1 MTGTTDLDAAWRAY
15 GDRIKAAGERI
26 TGDEF
31 PTDPRMRAEGYRFVS
46 RLAGLA
52 HQIYVDFGSSTH
64 PVFLRNNDDISPF
77 GAPNVDNN
85 YYRAMVDPA
94 GTYRITGD
102 VAGQQEVLFSVQDG
116 EFIFGK
122 TEVLAELSLED
133 MELDGDGRFELHL
146 GGRERTGNWLPLGP
160 DAVYINI
167 REFVVDWEHG
177 PLTTFY
183 IERLDDVGPP
193 ASLTPEALSTAY
205 DQAARWVE
213 ASVTLWNQYAS
224 ALMARAPVNDLP
236 APMLPVGSAQ
246 NMLHGACTWDLEPDQ
261 ALLVE
266 FEPPEVS
273 YWGIQTYIADWMV
286 PLDFADRVTSL
297 NHHQLHVDDDGKVRI
312 VLSETDPGVPNWLD
326 TSGLR
331 TGLVTYRYVR
341 PRTQPAPTSKV
352 IAVADVRDQV
362 HSSTPTFSADER
374 REQIATR
381 RRGVAR
387 RFRR

>member
-46 RLAGLA
+46 RLAALA

-94 GTYRITGD
+94 GTYRITGN

-122 TEVLAELSLED
+122 TEVLAELSLEEL
-133 MELDGDGRFELHL
+133 ELDGDGRFELHL

-167 REFVVDWEHG
+167 REFVVDWEHDRSPPSTSSG
-177 PLTTFY
+177 STTSVP
-183 IERLDDVGPP
+183 RP
-193 ASLTPEALSTAY
+193 ASPPRRCRPPTTWRRAGSRPASRSGTST
-205 DQAARWVE
+205 RRP
-213 ASVTLWNQYAS
+213 LK
-224 ALMARAPVNDLP
+224 ARAQVNDLP
-236 APMLPVGSAQ
+236 APMLPVGGAQ

-273 YWGIQTYIADWMV
+273 YWGNQTYIADWMV

-297 NHHQLHVDDDGKVRI
+297 NHLQLHVDDDGKVRI
-312 VLSETDPGVPNWLD
+312 VLSESDPGVPNWLD

-341 PRTQPAPTSKV
+341 PRTQPTPTSKV

-362 HSSTPTFSADER
+362 HSSTPTFSADDR
-374 REQIATR
+374 HEQIAAR

>member
-1 MTGTTDLDAAWRAY
+1 
-15 GDRIKAAGERI
+15 
-26 TGDEF
+26 
-31 PTDPRMRAEGYRFVS
+31 
-46 RLAGLA
+46 
-52 HQIYVDFGSSTH
+52 
-64 PVFLRNNDDISPF
+64 
-77 GAPNVDNN
+77 
-85 YYRAMVDPA
+85 MVDPA

-122 TEVLAELSLED
+122 TEVLAELSLEERL
-133 MELDGDGRFELHL
+133 ELDGDGRFENHL
-146 GGRERTGNWLPLGP
+146 GGRERTGNWLLLGP
-160 DAVYINI
+160 TVYINI

-205 DQAARWVE
+205 DQAASWVE
-213 ASVTLWNQYAS
+213 ASVTLWNQYVGPEAS
-224 ALMARAPVNDLP
+224 APVNDLP

-266 FEPPEVS
+266 FGATRGLLL
-273 YWGIQTYIADWMV
+273 GIQTYIADWMV
-286 PLDFADRVTSL
+286 LLDFADRVTSL

-341 PRTQPAPTSKV
+341 PRTRPAPPTTSK
-352 IAVADVRDQV
+352 
-362 HSSTPTFSADER
+362 PER
-374 REQIATR
+374 A
-381 RRGVAR
+381 RGDRAGGPLGEI
-387 RFRR
+387 